1 MDYVIKNDRNLYIRL
16 NKQGLPVSCGQSNK
30 GLFTNDKDHTKSK
43 YLSQLKLESKSK
55 DIFIQELEGIIN
67 EE

>member
-1 MDYVIKNDRNLYIRL
+1 MKVEHWNNIR
-16 NKQGLPVSCGQSNK
+16 KR
-30 GLFTNDKDHTKSK
+30 LFTNDKDHTKSK

>member
-1 MDYVIKNDRNLYIRL
+1 MLTRL
-16 NKQGLPVSCGQSNK
+16 NLIDECYYEDDLMKVEHWNNIRK
-30 GLFTNDKDHTKSK
+30 RLFTNDKDHTKSK